1 MVLET
6 FLLNLI
12 CWGIIESQGQKS
24 IPSHLGIIYLMLE
37 SPNRKPMQQKIFFI
51 KFNGCS
57 WLKKQTNGKLGIES
71 NFLTL
76 IRKLKSL

>member
-1 MVLET
+1 MLKT

-24 IPSHLGIIYLMLE
+24 IPGHLGIIYLILE
-37 SPNRKPMQQKIFFI
+37 SPDRKPMQQKNFFM
-51 KFNGCS
+51 KFNSCS
-57 WLKKQTNGKLGIES
+57 WLKKQTNGKLGTES